1 MRLPALTE
9 ILEALTRKQLN
20 NERIPIM
27 VRGYFEDMNLVIQN
41 IATYLRS
48 GGRVALVVANAQF
61 AGESVPTDLMLS
73 ELAEQH
79 GLQTERIWVT
89 RYKGNSSQQMA
100 VYGRRPV
107 RESIVFW
114 RKIGG

>member
-1 MRLPALTE
+1 
-9 ILEALTRKQLN
+9 
-20 NERIPIM
+20 M
-27 VRGYFEDMNLVIQN
+27 VRGYFEDMNLVARN
-41 IATYLRS
+41 IATYLKP

-73 ELAEQH
+73 ELAGQH
-79 GLQTERIWVT
+79 GLRTEGIWIT

-107 RESIVFW
+107 RESILLW
-114 RKIGG
+114 RKDA